1 VALKPESGRKH
12 QLRFHMAEMVT
23 AIVGDRK
30 YTCDREVPI
39 GLADGLHLH
48 ARALRLPP
56 ARGGA
61 PIEIIADLP
70 EHMNKTF
77 DVLGF
82 DASAA
87 PDPFFHLKRM
97 RRR

>member
-1 VALKPESGRKH
+1 MALKPETGRTH
-12 QLRFHMAEMVT
+12 QLRFHMAGIGT

-30 YTCDREVPI
+30 YTCDRETPI

-61 PIEIIADLP
+61 PSEISADLP
-70 EHMNKTF
+70 DHMRKTF